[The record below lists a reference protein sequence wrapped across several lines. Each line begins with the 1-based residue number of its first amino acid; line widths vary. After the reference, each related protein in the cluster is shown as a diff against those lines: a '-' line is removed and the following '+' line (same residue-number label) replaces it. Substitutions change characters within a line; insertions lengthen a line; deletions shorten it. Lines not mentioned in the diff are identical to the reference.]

1 MIFHR
6 NPSVPQSRGA
16 ALPAV
21 SRPPPAA
28 RRSWTGAA
36 VGIAAVVSI
45 GAMSFSAGSASAA
58 TPRATTTAAAPIALG
73 ISGDDTPSDPVGLNA
88 YESVVGSA
96 PADDMIF
103 QDWSEP
109 LYYSSQ
115 MSALE
120 GTGITPIITWEPELS
135 QRRDPAQSDCRGR
148 LRRIHNRIGE
158 ARCGVEGNGVYS
170 IRTRDESARL
180 IVW

>member
-1 MIFHR
+1 MISHSKSKR
-6 NPSVPQSRGA
+6 TAKSGA

-88 YESVVGSA
+88 YESAVGKA
-96 PADDMIF
+96 PADDMFF

-115 MSALE
+115 ISALE

-135 QRRDPAQSDCRGR
+135 TGGIPP
-148 LRRIHNRIGE
+148 
-158 ARCGVEGNGVYS
+158 
-170 IRTRDESARL
+170 ARL
-180 IVW
+180 PRATTTDT